1 MGIIS
6 GENDEEIVIP
16 FPQNKFGAYCKA
28 VGATAVE
35 TMSFAQIK
43 TIFLAMIEDFKKGAL
58 SLDEFSEIA
67 NLLWIRGLK
76 SHMDK
81 THTDLGD
88 ALYGA
93 AELNYYVRHADE
105 EGAGKMFCAFMEEI
119 MEYAK
124 KWRKK

>member
-43 TIFLAMIEDFKKGAL
+43 TIFLAMIEDFKTGAL

-67 NLLWIRGLK
+67 NLLWCNGL
-76 SHMDK
+76 SPMDK
-81 THTDLGD
+81 SHTDLGD
-88 ALYGA
+88 ALYAA
-93 AELNYYVRHADE
+93 AELNYEVRHAHE
-105 EGAGKMFCAFMEEI
+105 KLNGGRFCQSMEEI